1 MASRNGSGADNL
13 THLQRLI
20 ENPGHYH
27 IFLALRVLEAQHPDL
42 PRLGQSKRPR
52 EDAYRLGQ
60 EAELAFPRSTIRSV
74 KAPTEDSP
82 GELINKFFGF
92 FGSHG
97 PLPIHLTEYAR
108 ERQVNMHDP
117 TFVSFTN
124 MLTHRMMSLLY
135 RAWRTGQPTAS
146 FDRGDESE
154 IERTIAALGGYLG
167 SELRGRD
174 AMPDLAK
181 RHFAGQLS
189 MGTKTAEGLVAILS
203 DFFRTEVRL
212 TDFVGTWLDLE
223 PDDQWQ
229 LGTPAGLG
237 QATSIGSRVW
247 SRTTKFRLHIG
258 PISLVDYKRLMPGN
272 PSMLRLTSVVRNYL
286 GDALDWDVN
295 IVLRGQEV
303 PKAILGQTTSLGETM
318 WIGDRDASTDAADLF
333 LEPLNYI
340 NQAA

>member
-27 IFLALRVLEAQHPDL
+27 IFLALRVLESQHPDM
-42 PRLGQSKRPR
+42 PRLGHSKRPR

-74 KAPTEDSP
+74 KAPTSDKP

-108 ERQVNMHDP
+108 ERQINMHDP
-117 TFVSFTN
+117 TFVAFTN

-135 RAWRTGQPTAS
+135 RAWTTGQPTVS
-146 FDRGDESE
+146 FDRGDDSE
-154 IERTIAALGGYLG
+154 IERTIAAFSGYLG
-167 SELRGRD
+167 TELKGRD
-174 AMPDLAK
+174 QMPDLAK
-181 RHFAGQLS
+181 RYFSGLLG
-189 MGTKTAEGLVAILS
+189 MGTRTAEGLVAIVG
-203 DFFRTEVRL
+203 DFFQTEVTL
-212 TDFVGTWLDLE
+212 EDFVGTWLDLE

-229 LGTPAGLG
+229 LGGNAGLG
-237 QATSIGSRVW
+237 QATSIGSSVW
-247 SRTTKFRLHIG
+247 SRTTKFRLRIG
-258 PISLVDYKRLMPGN
+258 PIPLEEYNRLMPGN
-272 PSMLRLTSVVRNYL
+272 PSMLRLTSIVRNYL

-295 IVLRGQEV
+295 IVLRGTEV
-303 PKAILGQTTSLGETM
+303 PKPILGQTTSLGQTT
-318 WIGDRDASTDAADLF
+318 WIGERDASSDAADLF
-333 LEPLNYI
+333 LEPLSYI
-340 NQAA
+340 HQAA